1 MRLEDSQLTAHVAH
15 LLRVPFENPN
25 IHMDRPISLAKG
37 DRFHKIVEEKRG
49 GGFCY
54 EQNLLFA
61 AAFRALGFELE
72 LVQAQVRA
80 HDGSFGPKFDHM
92 AATVR
97 LNDRQHLVDVGFGE
111 CFREPLRWMDA
122 GTPRQTVHATASSR
136 KPTRSSWSTAQ
147 IGMTERR
154 AS

>member
-49 GGFCY
+49 GFCY

-61 AAFRALGFELE
+61 A
-72 LVQAQVRA
+72 
-80 HDGSFGPKFDHM
+80 
-92 AATVR
+92 
-97 LNDRQHLVDVGFGE
+97 
-111 CFREPLRWMDA
+111 PLRA
-122 GTPRQTVHATASSR
+122 PRFVRTMGPSA
-136 KPTRSSWSTAQ
+136 PGSTTWLPQ
-147 IGMTERR
+147 CG
-154 AS
+154 